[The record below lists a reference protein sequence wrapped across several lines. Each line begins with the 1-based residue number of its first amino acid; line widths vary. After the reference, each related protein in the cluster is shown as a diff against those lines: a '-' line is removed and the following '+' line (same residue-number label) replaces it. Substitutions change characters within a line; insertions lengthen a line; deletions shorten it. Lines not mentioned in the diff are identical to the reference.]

1 MSVPEKITENF
12 DFDDIEM
19 IIMDKMEEQAITNR
33 IQKILFSIQTK
44 GKEIFFIGT
53 VFISG
58 FGMIKVNINLS
69 KMEITDFEKSSFF
82 DILKKVK

>member
-1 MSVPEKITENF
+1 M
-12 DFDDIEM
+12 M
-19 IIMDKMEEQAITNR
+19 IIDKMQEQAINNR

-44 GKEIFFIGT
+44 EKEIFFIGT